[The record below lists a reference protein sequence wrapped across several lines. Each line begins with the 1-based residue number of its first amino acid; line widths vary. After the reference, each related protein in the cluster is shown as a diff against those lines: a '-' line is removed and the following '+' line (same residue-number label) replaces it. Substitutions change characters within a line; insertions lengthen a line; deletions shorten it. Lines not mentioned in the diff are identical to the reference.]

1 MTSDIRD
8 CLPPDRN
15 PHKPNFVLPR
25 GSIDTHVHVFEP
37 GYPLSPGRGYNPPD
51 STLADLEH
59 LHATLGVDRV
69 VFTQPSIYG
78 IDNSAILDAAA
89 ALNAETPNRARCVV
103 AISLDIADDELAAL
117 DAAGVRGV
125 RLNTD
130 NKGGMPIE
138 IRQIPDLVVRIAP
151 FGWHIEFL
159 FPGKDIVELMPTFSA
174 LKVPMSIGH
183 FAYQPATAGVRAPGF
198 QALLE
203 LMRRGNTWMKI
214 SGANRVSA
222 TDLPPYD
229 DVKPMARA
237 LIEAAPERDHVGHR
251 LAASQQVRGQSQRW
265 RPGRRARRLGHRSGD
280 APQGS
285 GRYARR
291 LLPLLNERTGYLA
304 RRSPSRLTMHRYPFA
319 ERALDWRRTLTPSW
333 ARQRRTESGRSAP
346 SAATRPGPGPAQSA
360 RPAPCF
366 VRIWTGRKS
375 R

>member
-1 MTSDIRD
+1 MALQSEKHGAMTSDIRD
-8 CLPPDRN
+8 CLPPDRH
-15 PHKPNFVLPR
+15 PRRPRVALPK

-78 IDNSAILDAAA
+78 TDNSAILDAMA
-89 ALNAETPNRARCVV
+89 ALNARTPNRARSVV
-103 AISLDIADDELAAL
+103 AITMDIADEELAAL
-117 DAAGVRGV
+117 AASGVRGV

-138 IRQIPDLVVRIAP
+138 LEEVPDLVARIAP

-159 FPGKDIVELMPTFSA
+159 FPGRDILDLMPVFTA

-183 FAYQPATAGVRAPGF
+183 FAYQPATAGVAAPGF

-229 DVKPMARA
+229 DVKPMAQA
-237 LIEAAPERDHVGHR
+237 LIEAAPERIMWGTDWPHPNKYVVNPNDGDLVDAFGDWVTDDAMR
-251 LAASQQVRGQSQRW
+251 RRIMVDTPAAFYR
-265 RPGRRARRLGHRSGD
+265 
-280 APQGS
+280 
-285 GRYARR
+285 
-291 LLPLLNERTGYLA
+291 
-304 RRSPSRLTMHRYPFA
+304 F
-319 ERALDWRRTLTPSW
+319 
-333 ARQRRTESGRSAP
+333 
-346 SAATRPGPGPAQSA
+346 
-360 RPAPCF
+360 
-366 VRIWTGRKS
+366 
-375 R
+375 